1 MQKRSNKKWTRLKV
15 SSRARKNKKIQKLQI
30 NYPRP
35 LYIIYISDQRIEEEG
50 EEENNMSALHIIEDN
65 TTPNAAALDSSARKR
80 QRVAQKPSTTT
91 TSPSSLKFENKK
103 FKNLSQQKTALEV
116 YEDEED
122 GDKEN
127 RNPNVPSNNRRYN
140 SNSGANDDLGGNDQM
155 KKMKSSNVNVVMDMG
170 DFEEATKVNTKI
182 FKEKKT
188 SAPRAP
194 FVAKLYSSLP
204 TSRVVLGDITRNHSP
219 NRLAPGKYRIGPN
232 SSSSGQQK
240 RSEGDTT
247 TNRTSILKV
256 R

>member
-1 MQKRSNKKWTRLKV
+1 
-15 SSRARKNKKIQKLQI
+15 
-30 NYPRP
+30 
-35 LYIIYISDQRIEEEG
+35 
-50 EEENNMSALHIIEDN
+50 
-65 TTPNAAALDSSARKR
+65 
-80 QRVAQKPSTTT
+80 
-91 TSPSSLKFENKK
+91 LKFENK

-127 RNPNVPSNNRRYN
+127 RNPNLPSNNRRYN

-155 KKMKSSNVNVVMDMG
+155 KKMKSSNVNVVMD

>member
-1 MQKRSNKKWTRLKV
+1 
-15 SSRARKNKKIQKLQI
+15 
-30 NYPRP
+30 
-35 LYIIYISDQRIEEEG
+35 
-50 EEENNMSALHIIEDN
+50 MSALHIIEEN

-91 TSPSSLKFENKK
+91 TSPSSLKFENNK